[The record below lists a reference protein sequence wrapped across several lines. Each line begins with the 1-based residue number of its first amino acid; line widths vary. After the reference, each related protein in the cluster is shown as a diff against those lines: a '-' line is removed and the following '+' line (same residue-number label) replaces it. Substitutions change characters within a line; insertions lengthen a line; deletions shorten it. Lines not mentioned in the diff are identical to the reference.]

1 MAVGESSQLLTC
13 RGEPTMTSSV
23 INQGEPIPCST
34 RRPVARVASIIKTVG
49 AEEIAMATSDRG
61 DGTANR
67 GLTRSERLAGLGVD
81 WWATIVAGVVVL
93 LAVGGLLPKIPW

>member
-1 MAVGESSQLLTC
+1 
-13 RGEPTMTSSV
+13 
-23 INQGEPIPCST
+23 
-34 RRPVARVASIIKTVG
+34 
-49 AEEIAMATSDRG
+49 MATSDRG

-67 GLTRSERLAGLGVD
+67 GLTGSERLAGLGVD